1 MKPSKY
7 DTHHFSDQGSLI
19 SIRHPSWLLQF
30 VKCILPAK
38 WWPQCLE
45 YKNEVF
51 VLSKD
56 ILGQVKNL
64 NLYKHTYPTKQT
76 SLTLWS
82 ICPWTLQVIT
92 FDPFNLL
99 SFHVVKI
106 QEKDQRLNFTKKN
119 TKETKHWTK
128 HILYNVDVFWLTMQ
142 LPGLRRISHCLH
154 SYPSR
159 HGHIS
164 LTSLSPTVTDI

>member
-19 SIRHPSWLLQF
+19 SICHSSWFLQF

-106 QEKDQRLNFTKKN
+106 QEKDQRLNFTKKIQKKLN
-119 TKETKHWTK
+119 IEQSICWIMWMYFGLPCNSPVWEES
-128 HILYNVDVFWLTMQ
+128 HIVSIVIHHVMGTFL
-142 LPGLRRISHCLH
+142 
-154 SYPSR
+154 
-159 HGHIS
+159 
-164 LTSLSPTVTDI
+164 